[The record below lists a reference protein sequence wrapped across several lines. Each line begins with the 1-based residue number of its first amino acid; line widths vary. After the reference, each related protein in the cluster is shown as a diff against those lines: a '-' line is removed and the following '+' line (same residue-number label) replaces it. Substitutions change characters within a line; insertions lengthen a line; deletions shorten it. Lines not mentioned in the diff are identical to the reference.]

1 MNFLLNII
9 IFFIHF
15 VAISKFLFKKNYS
28 QRISKFKNNIYFY
41 FNSLFT
47 FFFKFFKK
55 IFKFSFPFINYVR
68 LISLYFLR
76 LKIYYTLYLNIKLYL
91 KNFNIKF
98 KNVAYSYMTFLNYL
112 SYKFFIFFGNLILQ
126 LLYFTLF
133 LGIFSLIFLIVTVY
147 ARYFYLV
154 YLFTGVSYLAMQ
166 ILTFMLITS
175 LFYSSFRNFFLKDIE
190 FYIYLSINIILCAWW
205 KSELWVQSW
214 YDWFWTL
221 SSLNHVY
228 DIFNQI
234 FF

>member
-112 SYKFFIFFGNLILQ
+112 SYKFFFF
-126 LLYFTLF
+126 
-133 LGIFSLIFLIVTVY
+133 
-147 ARYFYLV
+147 
-154 YLFTGVSYLAMQ
+154 
-166 ILTFMLITS
+166 
-175 LFYSSFRNFFLKDIE
+175 
-190 FYIYLSINIILCAWW
+190 W
-205 KSELWVQSW
+205 
-214 YDWFWTL
+214 
-221 SSLNHVY
+221 
-228 DIFNQI
+228 
-234 FF
+234 